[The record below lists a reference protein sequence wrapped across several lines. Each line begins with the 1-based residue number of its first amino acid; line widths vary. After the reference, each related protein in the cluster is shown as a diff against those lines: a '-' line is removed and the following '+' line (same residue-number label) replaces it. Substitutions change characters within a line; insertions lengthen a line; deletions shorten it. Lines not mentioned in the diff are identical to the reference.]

1 MIVQLTLR
9 SAALR
14 KLIKKTQN
22 IHIYT
27 YIYMEF
33 YKLNAN
39 GKHSI
44 IAEKNTCSS
53 VSENEGGCKKSNYI
67 YFPMK
72 KEEFLESAKVSF

>member
-1 MIVQLTLR
+1 
-9 SAALR
+9 
-14 KLIKKTQN
+14 
-22 IHIYT
+22 
-27 YIYMEF
+27 MEF
-33 YKLNAN
+33 YKLNTN